1 MDAMGEGRGGV
12 KVDSEVLWL
21 RSEKDE
27 AAI

>member
-1 MDAMGEGRGGV
+1 MDAMGKGRGGV

-21 RSEKDE
+21 RSKKDE